1 MALFIS
7 LFAGATAFSVVYN
20 NARISLSE
28 RSRELASLRVLGFTR
43 GEISYILL
51 GELAVLVLLA
61 IPIGFM
67 LGWALTWFIV
77 WSMQTELYRIPMNIS
92 RATYTLAAV
101 IVIVSALLSGMFVR
115 RQLNRLDLIGVL
127 KTRE

>member
-1 MALFIS
+1 
-7 LFAGATAFSVVYN
+7 VYN

-51 GELAVLVLLA
+51 GELAVVVLMA
-61 IPIGFM
+61 IPLGFM
-67 LGWALTWFIV
+67 FGWALTWFIV
-77 WSMQTELYRIPMNIS
+77 WSLQTELYRLPMHITGT
-92 RATYTLAAV
+92 TYALAAL
-101 IVIVSALLSGMFVR
+101 IVIISATLSALFIR
-115 RQLNRLDLIGVL
+115 RKINRLDLIAVL